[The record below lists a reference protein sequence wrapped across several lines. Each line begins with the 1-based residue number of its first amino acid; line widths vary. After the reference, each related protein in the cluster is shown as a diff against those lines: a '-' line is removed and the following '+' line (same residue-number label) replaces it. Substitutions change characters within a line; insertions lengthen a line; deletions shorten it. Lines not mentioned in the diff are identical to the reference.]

1 LHRWLFYGELQDPY
15 AEFFV
20 SENPELA
27 HIQYYS
33 ARSAY
38 SMLAG
43 DGGFTGGGDEEREVE
58 HNGLKLWEG
67 KYLFRKEMLPSFV
80 GESFGKKVSISTSPE
95 RQTTLTSLVSW
106 SRSSQL
112 ARA

>member
-1 LHRWLFYGELQDPY
+1 MQDPY

-33 ARSAY
+33 ARTGY
-38 SMLAG
+38 STLAG
-43 DGGFTGGGDEEREVE
+43 DGGFTGGVDEERDME

-80 GESFGKKVSISTSPE
+80 WESFGKKVSIYTKSE
-95 RQTTLTSLVSW
+95 CQTTLTSLG
-106 SRSSQL
+106 L
-112 ARA
+112 PE